1 MTLHDHIVICNRR
14 DMSRFRPFLVAGQPV
29 GFVRSDF
36 ADKLAD
42 LDTAFRVTARDV
54 ALFGDGDFDSRSL
67 ALARAGAALVAAG
80 HLPRTREELY
90 PVVTRIGEEP
100 LMQIDRAWVPAF
112 GTIATGV
119 HINGYVE
126 TAQGLDMWIGVR
138 ARDRAVAPG
147 RLDNIIAGGQPIG
160 LSLAEN
166 VTKEA
171 AEEADVPAALAET
184 AQPAGAIS
192 YVMEVPGGLRRD
204 VLYIYD
210 LALPDDFKPRNT
222 DGEIEAFLR
231 WPARRAVR
239 VARETEE
246 FKFNVALVIID
257 FALRHG
263 LIDASEPRYL
273 ALLKG
278 LHDWA

>member
-1 MTLHDHIVICNRR
+1 MALYDHIEICNRR
-14 DMSRFRPFLVAGQPV
+14 DMSRFRPFLVAGEPV

-42 LDTAFRVTARDV
+42 LDTVFRVTQREV
-54 ALFGDGDFDSRSL
+54 ALIGEGDFESRSL
-67 ALARAGAALVAAG
+67 TMARAGAQLVAAG
-80 HLPRTREELY
+80 HLPRSREELY
-90 PVVTRIGEEP
+90 PVMTAIGAEP
-100 LMQIDRAWVPAF
+100 LMQIDRAWVPSF

-119 HINGYVE
+119 HINGFVE
-126 TAQGLDMWIGVR
+126 TGKGLDMWIGVR
-138 ARDRAVAPG
+138 ARDRDVAPG
-147 RLDNIIAGGQPIG
+147 KLDNIIAGGQPIG

-166 VTKEA
+166 VVKEA
-171 AEEADVPAALAET
+171 GEEAGVAPELAST
-184 AQPAGAIS
+184 AQPAGAVS
-192 YVMEVPGGLRRD
+192 YVMEVKNGLRRD
-204 VLYIYD
+204 VLYVYD
-210 LALPDDFKPRNT
+210 LALPDDFKPVNT
-222 DGEIEAFLR
+222 DGEIEAFVR

-263 LIDASEPRYL
+263 LIDADEPRYL
-273 ALLKG
+273 GLLKG

>member
-1 MTLHDHIVICNRR
+1 VTLHDHIVICNRR
-14 DMSRFRPFLVAGQPV
+14 DMSRFRPFIVAGQPV

-36 ADKLAD
+36 ASKLAD
-42 LDTAFRVTARDV
+42 LDTVFRVTPGEV
-54 ALFGDGDFDSRSL
+54 ALLGDGDFESL
-67 ALARAGAALVAAG
+67 SFAMARAGAALVAAG
-80 HLPRTREELY
+80 HLPRSREELY
-90 PVVTRIGEEP
+90 PVMARIGAAP
-100 LMQIDRAWVPAF
+100 LLQIDRAWVPSF
-112 GTIATGV
+112 GTIATGI

-126 TAQGLDMWIGVR
+126 TPRGLDMWIGVR
-138 ARDRAVAPG
+138 ARDRNVAPG
-147 RLDNIIAGGQPIG
+147 KLDNIVAGGQPIG

-166 VTKEA
+166 LLKEA
-171 AEEADVPAALAET
+171 AEEADLSAELAKT
-184 AQPAGAIS
+184 ARPVGAVS
-192 YVMEVPGGLRRD
+192 YVMEVPAGLRRD
-204 VLYIYD
+204 VLYVYD
-210 LALPDDFKPRNT
+210 LALPEDFEPRNT

-263 LIDASEPRYL
+263 MIDADEPRYL

-278 LHDWA
+278 LRDWA